1 MKKLK
6 FLCINL
12 LIIFLLTAC
21 GSKEETS
28 EEIELT
34 PNTIATEET
43 DDGDQKIFGEFT
55 SQTIDGENVTED
67 VFSQADLTMVNIWGT
82 FCGPCIQEM
91 PGLGNLAREYED
103 KGVQIVGIISD
114 VTEPENET
122 ALEIIEATNVEYMNL
137 ITSED
142 LYVNAL
148 QYISAVPM
156 TAFVDK
162 EGNMVGEIYAG
173 SREEEDWGNIIN
185 MLLEEVQK

>member
-21 GSKEETS
+21 ASKEEAS
-28 EEIELT
+28 EEIELA
-34 PNTIATEET
+34 PNTIAIEET
-43 DDGDQKIFGEFT
+43 DEGNQKIFGEFD
-55 SQTIDGENVTED
+55 SQTIEGENITEA
-67 VFSQADLTMVNIWGT
+67 VFAQADLTMVNIWGT

-91 PGLGNLAREYED
+91 PGLGNLARKYAD
-103 KGVQIVGIISD
+103 KGVQIIGIISD
-114 VTEPENET
+114 VTEPENKK

-148 QYISAVPM
+148 QYVSAVPM
-156 TAFVDK
+156 TVFVDK
-162 EGNMVGEIYAG
+162 EGNLIGEVLAG
-173 SREEEDWGNIIN
+173 SRAEEDWEEIIN
-185 MLLEEVQK
+185 AHLEEVQK

>member
-12 LIIFLLTAC
+12 LIVFLLTAC
-21 GSKEETS
+21 AEKEES
-28 EEIELT
+28 SKEIELT
-34 PNTIATEET
+34 PNTIETEKSNEN
-43 DDGDQKIFGEFT
+43 DQKIFGEFT
-55 SQTIDGENVTED
+55 SQTLEGDNVTEA
-67 VFSQADLTMVNIWGT
+67 VFGEADLTMVNIWGT

-103 KGVQIVGIISD
+103 KGVQIIGIISD
-114 VTEPENET
+114 VTEPGNET
-122 ALEIIEATNVEYMNL
+122 ALEIIDATNVEYMNL
-137 ITSED
+137 VTSED

-162 EGNMVGEIYAG
+162 EGNMAGEIYAG
-173 SREEEDWGNIIN
+173 SRTEEEWKSIIEE
-185 MLLEEVQK
+185 LLKEVQG

>member
-12 LIIFLLTAC
+12 LVVFLLTAC
-21 GSKEETS
+21 AEKEES
-28 EEIELT
+28 SKEIELT
-34 PNTIATEET
+34 PNTIET
-43 DDGDQKIFGEFT
+43 GKSDENDQKIFGEFT
-55 SQTIDGENVTED
+55 SQTLEGDNVTEA
-67 VFSQADLTMVNIWGT
+67 VFGESDLTMVNIWGT

-103 KGVQIVGIISD
+103 KGVQIIGIISD
-114 VTEPENET
+114 VTEPGNET
-122 ALEIIEATNVEYMNL
+122 ALEIIDATNVEYMNL
-137 ITSED
+137 VTSED

-162 EGNMVGEIYAG
+162 EGNMAGEIYAG
-173 SREEEDWGNIIN
+173 SRTEEEWKSIIEE
-185 MLLEEVQK
+185 LLKEVQG